1 MSDIAD
7 LQRTVQAAKQ
17 SFDRVNEQ
25 HSQCRKDLSS
35 VIDAVVD
42 SLRQKQA
49 EMEQHQVQYE
59 RKTQECEQL
68 RGMLRSLALTVE
80 EVGRNRSRTIMCD
93 LDTKMSRPGPASWT
107 TEGPTKHVAA
117 VVEDN
122 AVYAPGDLRSG
133 FQRVLKKSRA
143 RIPKFAEAEESRQA
157 HRPEAIEQAAPD
169 LSSFLLAHDASGV
182 RPKGKK

>member
-25 HSQCRKDLSS
+25 HSQCSKDLSR
-35 VIDAVVD
+35 VFDAVVD

-59 RKTQECEQL
+59 RMTQECEQL
-68 RGMLRSLALTVE
+68 RGMLRSLALTAE
-80 EVGRNRSRTIMCD
+80 DVGRNRSRTSMSD
-93 LDTKMSRPGPASWT
+93 LDTKLSLLGHASWA
-107 TEGPTKHVAA
+107 TEGPTEHVAA

-122 AVYAPGDLRSG
+122 VECDPDNLRLG
-133 FQRVLKKSRA
+133 FQRMLKKSRA
-143 RIPKFAEAEESRQA
+143 RTPKVAEVEE
-157 HRPEAIEQAAPD
+157 
-169 LSSFLLAHDASGV
+169 
-182 RPKGKK
+182 

>member
-17 SFDRVNEQ
+17 SFDRVNEL
-25 HSQCRKDLSS
+25 HSQCSKDLSS
-35 VIDAVVD
+35 AIDAVVD

-59 RKTQECEQL
+59 RITQECEQL

-80 EVGRNRSRTIMCD
+80 DVGRNRSRTIMCD
-93 LDTKMSRPGPASWT
+93 LDPKVSSLGHASWA
-107 TEGPTKHVAA
+107 TEGPTVHVAA

-122 AVYAPGDLRSG
+122 VEYDPGNLRSG
-133 FQRVLKKSRA
+133 LQRVLKKSRA
-143 RIPKFAEAEESRQA
+143 RIPKVAEAEESRHHTSRREPA
-157 HRPEAIEQAAPD
+157 R
-169 LSSFLLAHDASGV
+169 
-182 RPKGKK
+182 